1 MELNPSQIGQLVELK
16 CQAWWIEHG
25 WNVSIPV
32 GNYQKYDM
40 IVEKN
45 GKFYRIQCKHANGSE
60 TGFKVST
67 RYDKRVDGKVIKEVY
82 SNEDIDYF
90 MTEYKNKYY
99 LFPPFGTR
107 ESIFWTVPPRC
118 KTSRIAQDFN
128 AEDILKI
135 L

>member
-25 WNVSIPV
+25 WNVAIPV
-32 GNYQKYDM
+32 GNYQKYDL

-45 GKFYRIQCKHANGSE
+45 GKFFRIQCKHAKELE
-60 TGFKVST
+60 TGFSVNT
-67 RYDKRVDGKVIKEVY
+67 RYDKRDNGKVVKMSY
-82 SNEDIDYF
+82 TSQDIDYF

-99 LFPPFGTR
+99 LFPPLGTNNMR
-107 ESIFWTVPPRC
+107 FWTVPPRN
-118 KTSRIAQDFN
+118 KTSYIAQHFN
-128 AEDILKI
+128 AEDILQT